1 MDSNIIVLITIFF
14 FLESVLSYCPAAD
27 HWSGWWGYDGYASG
41 PSSWGDHNEDWVICK
56 TGKNQ
61 SPIDIKPQTLLFD
74 PQLQPFKVDT
84 ASVSG
89 TFRNNKRDLT
99 LLVNNSSPAVNFTAG
114 PLSYT
119 YRLYQIKLHFGRE
132 NVSGSEHHIDGR
144 PFAGELQF
152 MAYNSDL
159 YANHSVAQVSPR
171 GVAIVAVFISVG
183 DYDNS
188 AFQFLQEKF
197 YIIDQQDSCTDVEYL
212 PVDKLLPESL
222 DHYMTYA
229 GSLTQ
234 PSCRETVTWIIL
246 NKPMYISSKQMTDL
260 RRIPYQEWRFS
271 NARPLMPLNRR
282 TIRTNINFRNQTRL
296 CSMEIAKRYI
306 ANPDVGLR

>member
-1 MDSNIIVLITIFF
+1 MDSNIIVLLTIFF

-61 SPIDIKPQTLLFD
+61 SPIDIKPQALLYD
-74 PQLQPFKVDT
+74 PQLQPFKLET

-99 LLVNNSSPAVNFTAG
+99 LLVNNSNPAVNFTAG

-132 NVSGSEHHIDGR
+132 NVSGSEHHIDGKA
-144 PFAGELQF
+144 FAGEIQF

-171 GVAIVAVFISVG
+171 GVAILAVFISH
-183 DYDNS
+183 
-188 AFQFLQEKF
+188 
-197 YIIDQQDSCTDVEYL
+197 L
-212 PVDKLLPESL
+212 PVDKLLPKSL

-246 NKPMYISSKQMTDL
+246 NKPMYISSKQLTDL
-260 RRIPYQEWRFS
+260 RRIPYQEWRDS
-271 NARPLMPLNRR
+271 NARPIMPLNRR
-282 TIRTNINFRNQTRL
+282 TIRTNINFGKRL
-296 CSMEIAKRYI
+296 I
-306 ANPDVGLR
+306 PTLD